1 MKLVRV
7 RIENFRS
14 IRSEEFAFPESNMLV
29 LVGANNAGK
38 SNIIRAI
45 DAVSERLGNT
55 RTVCR
60 KYYIHP
66 ALVDGYLMGL
76 TVPQP
81 PALSKK
87 AKRSQPGAA
96 LRRDEVLV
104 LQFLQE
110 KV

>member
-1 MKLVRV
+1 M
-7 RIENFRS
+7 
-14 IRSEEFAFPESNMLV
+14 
-29 LVGANNAGK
+29 GAAA
-38 SNIIRAI
+38 SRREADRNIIRAI

-60 KYYIHP
+60 KYYVHP
-66 ALVDGYLMGL
+66 ALIDAYLMGR

-87 AKRSQPGAA
+87 MKRSQPGAA